1 MFRQLNLFLAFLTV
15 ILIISPLAQARGRD
29 GLHHRKETRGKR
41 HQSQT
46 VKGKHHL
53 ELTAEQRQ
61 AIETKVTEMK
71 AAEADRSEIKKA
83 VDLMLQG
90 FGVELPER
98 KGQRKHQHGGFFDQ
112 LTEEQKLLID
122 SKVKDMRE
130 AGANHKEIRKQVDA
144 ILKELGIEV
153 PTKSKRQKLS
163 SEQKAIIKQL
173 LAEGASPTQIRQ
185 AVAELAIIDSAI
197 ATAPSKDLS
206 VRKLRL
212 TTLGKVKMNSLK

>member
-1 MFRQLNLFLAFLTV
+1 MFRKLNLFLAFLVVLLT
-15 ILIISPLAQARGRD
+15 LAPLAQARGR
-29 GLHHRKETRGKR
+29 GELQHRKETRGKR
-41 HQSQT
+41 HQRQT
-46 VKGKHHL
+46 TKGKRHL

-98 KGQRKHQHGGFFDQ
+98 KGQRKHQHGGFFDR

-130 AGANHKEIRKQVDA
+130 AGVNRKEIRKQVDA
-144 ILKELGIEV
+144 LLKELGIEV

-163 SEQKAIIKQL
+163 SEQQAIVKQL
-173 LAEGASPTQIRQ
+173 LVEGASPTQIRQ
-185 AVAELAIIDSAI
+185 AVADLAIIDSAI
-197 ATAPSKDLS
+197 AAAPSKDSS
-206 VRKLRL
+206 VGNLRL
-212 TTLGKVKMNSLK
+212 IPLGKVKTNSLK